1 MKLLP
6 TTALFP
12 SGVEH
17 FRDWQSMDLGALAP
31 ALAQLSQQHSGP
43 LAVLTSST
51 QEARQLQEA
60 LAFYLA
66 NHAIPVALFPDW
78 ETLPYDLFSPQ
89 QAIIN
94 ERIQVL
100 HQLPT
105 QQQGIVLVPVNT
117 LLQRLPPQSHVTASS
132 FDLAVGDTFDLAPT
146 RQRLTESGYRNT
158 NTVYESGEFA
168 IRGAIMDVFPMGE
181 AQPFRVEIGRAA
193 CRD

>member
-1 MKLLP
+1 
-6 TTALFP
+6 
-12 SGVEH
+12 
-17 FRDWQSMDLGALAP
+17 
-31 ALAQLSQQHSGP
+31 LAQLSQQHSGP

-60 LAFYLA
+60 ITFYLA
-66 NHAIPVALFPDW
+66 DAPISVALFPDW

-100 HQLPT
+100 YQLPAL
-105 QQQGIVLVPVNT
+105 QQGIVLVPINT

-132 FDLAVGDTFDLAPT
+132 FDLAVGDTFDLAST

-158 NTVYESGEFA
+158 NPVYESGELA

-181 AQPFRVEIGRAA
+181 TQPFRVEL
-193 CRD
+193 